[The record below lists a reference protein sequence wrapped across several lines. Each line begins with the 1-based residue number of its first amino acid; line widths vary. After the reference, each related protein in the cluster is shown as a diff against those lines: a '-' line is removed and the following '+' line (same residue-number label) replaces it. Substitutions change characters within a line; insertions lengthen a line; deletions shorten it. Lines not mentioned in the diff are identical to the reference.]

1 MPDET
6 DRGTARDPHEVI
18 HPNHDLSAVR
28 VPDTDDLAGVGPL
41 GVTVVVHTDEDE
53 DEDFQP
59 PKGRLRAT
67 VSLGVSQSIDNTEG
81 GVSRTFFPQITAA
94 FGVGDSAL
102 GLLNAIGFFA
112 RMLFGPV
119 WAIAA
124 DRFGRKRILL
134 LVTGAWGLWTVAT
147 GFAQSWTML
156 LILYTIA
163 LIGTVASEPILN
175 GLLGSL
181 YHSSE
186 RGKAFGTVRGVSSAI
201 GIVLTPTLGQFG
213 GNPDGWR
220 YAMFVMGGLSIFSG
234 LLILLF
240 VHEPK
245 RVLHED
251 AEELKS
257 EAGMFRLS
265 DAAKLFKIPTLALM
279 APMLLFVTS
288 LILFGFVGTY
298 WARDLGYG
306 VTNASYLYTVMTIGM
321 TISAFLGGFLG
332 DLFAHRFGDK
342 GRIMLFQLYAL
353 LVAASTFVMVRLAPV
368 FDPDV
373 APGTGNAVTNTP
385 SVAYYVMVFITGL
398 IFSWGFS
405 GCVLPMVSRVC
416 PKQLSA
422 TSFAVLFSLVQGLI
436 TAIYSLSAGAVSQS
450 IGNLQLTLVLF
461 VSIPYVLNAIY
472 WTLFYRFYPRD
483 ADLQAERSR
492 LIEQGRF

>member
-1 MPDET
+1 MSNKT
-6 DRGTARDPHEVI
+6 
-18 HPNHDLSAVR
+18 LSATSVAD
-28 VPDTDDLAGVGPL
+28 PDDDF
-41 GVTVVVHTDEDE
+41 T
-53 DEDFQP
+53 Q
-59 PKGRLRAT
+59 PKGRTGAT

-81 GVSRTFFPQITAA
+81 GVSRTFFPQIMNA
-94 FGVGDSAL
+94 FGVGDAAL
-102 GLLNAIGFFA
+102 GLLNAVGFFA
-112 RMLFGPV
+112 RMLFGPI

-134 LVTGAWGLWTVAT
+134 LVTGAWGVWTVAT
-147 GFAQSWTML
+147 GFAQSWTAL
-156 LILYTIA
+156 LVLYSIA

-181 YHSSE
+181 YRSSE

-201 GIVLTPTLGQFG
+201 GIVLTPALGQFG

-220 YAMFVMGGLSIFSG
+220 FALFVMGGLSIFSG

-245 RVLHED
+245 RVTQED
-251 AEELKS
+251 SAELRS
-257 EAGMFRLS
+257 EAGLFKLS

-298 WARDLGYG
+298 WARNLGYG
-306 VTNASYLYTVMTIGM
+306 VTNSSYLYTVMTIGM

-332 DLFAHRFGDK
+332 DWFARRFGDK
-342 GRIMLFQLYAL
+342 GRIMLFQIYAVL
-353 LVAASTFVMVRLAPV
+353 FALSTFVMIALPQL
-368 FDPDV
+368 FDSDI
-373 APGTGNAVTNTP
+373 APGSGGAVTNAP
-385 SVAYYVMVFITGL
+385 SIPYYVMVFVTGL

-436 TAIYSLSAGAVSQS
+436 TAVYSLSAGAISQA
-450 IGNLQLTLVLF
+450 IGNLQLTLIVL
-461 VSIPYVLNAIY
+461 VSVPYVINAIY
-472 WTLFYRFYPRD
+472 WTVFYKFYPRD
-483 ADLQAERSR
+483 VALQAERTH
-492 LIEQGRF
+492 LIEMGRY

>member
-1 MPDET
+1 MS
-6 DRGTARDPHEVI
+6 DREAGDLDLMTAE
-18 HPNHDLSAVR
+18 A
-28 VPDTDDLAGVGPL
+28 
-41 GVTVVVHTDEDE
+41 DEDA
-53 DEDFQP
+53 DFQQ
-59 PKGRLRAT
+59 PKGRLGAT

-81 GVSRTFFPQITAA
+81 GVSRTFFPQITVA
-94 FGVGDSAL
+94 FGVGDAAL
-102 GLLNAIGFFA
+102 GVLNAIGFFA
-112 RMLFGPV
+112 RMLFGPI

-134 LVTGAWGLWTVAT
+134 LVTGAWGVWTIAT
-147 GFAQSWTML
+147 GFAQTWTAL
-156 LILYTIA
+156 LVLYSIA

-181 YHSSE
+181 YRSSE

-201 GIVLTPTLGQFG
+201 GIVLTPALGQFG

-220 YAMFVMGGLSIFSG
+220 FALFVMGGLSIFSG

-245 RVLHED
+245 GVSQESS
-251 AEELKS
+251 AELRS
-257 EAGMFRLS
+257 EAGLFKLS

-298 WARDLGYG
+298 WARNLGYG
-306 VTNASYLYTVMTIGM
+306 VTNSSYLYTVMTIGM

-332 DLFAHRFGDK
+332 DLFARRFGNK

-353 LVAASTFVMVRLAPV
+353 LFAASTFVMIGLPQL

-373 APGTGNAVTNTP
+373 APGSGNAVTNTP

-422 TSFAVLFSLVQGLI
+422 TSFAVLFSLVQGAI
-436 TAIYSLSAGAVSQS
+436 TAVYSLSAGAISQA
-450 IGNLQLTLVLF
+450 IGNLQLTLICF
-461 VSIPYVLNAIY
+461 VSIPYVINAVY
-472 WTLFYRFYPRD
+472 WTLFYKFYPRD
-483 ADLQAERSR
+483 VALQRERTRVIVERTFRARTSD
-492 LIEQGRF
+492 

>member
-1 MPDET
+1 MPEKNLERTRPDT
-6 DRGTARDPHEVI
+6 GGVI
-18 HPNHDLSAVR
+18 HPEGDRSAVR
-28 VPDTDDLAGVGPL
+28 VPETDDLAGVGPL
-41 GVTVVVHTDEDE
+41 GITVVVHEDH
-53 DEDFQP
+53 DFKP
-59 PKGRLRAT
+59 PKGRLGAT

-81 GVSRTFFPQITAA
+81 GVSRTFFPQIMTA
-94 FGVGDSAL
+94 FGVGDAAL
-102 GLLNAIGFFA
+102 GLLNAIGMFA
-112 RMLFGPV
+112 RMLFGPI
-119 WAIAA
+119 WALAA
-124 DRFGRKRILL
+124 DRFGRKLILL
-134 LVTGAWGLWTVAT
+134 IVTGAWGLWTIAT
-147 GFAQSWTML
+147 GFAQTWTQL

-163 LIGTVASEPILN
+163 LIGTVAAEPILN

-186 RGKAFGTVRGVSSAI
+186 RGKAFGTVRGVSSAL
-201 GIVLTPTLGQFG
+201 GIVLTPLLGQLG

-220 YAMFVMGGLSIFSG
+220 YAMFAMGGLSILSG

-245 RVLHED
+245 QVLHED
-251 AEELKS
+251 TAELKS
-257 EAGMFRLS
+257 EAGMFRLR

-288 LILFGFVGTY
+288 LILFGFIGTY
-298 WARDLGYG
+298 WARNLGYG

-332 DLFAHRFGDK
+332 DLFARWFHDK
-342 GRIMLFQLYAL
+342 GRIMLFQIYAL
-353 LVAASTFVMVRLAPV
+353 LFAASTFAMIAWAGV

-373 APGTGNAVTNTP
+373 APGTDGAVTNTP
-385 SVAYYVMVFITGL
+385 SITYYVIVFITGL

-436 TAIYSLSAGAVSQS
+436 TAIYSLTAGAISQA

-461 VSIPYVLNAIY
+461 VPIPYVLNAIY
-472 WTLFYRFYPRD
+472 WTVFYKFYPED
-483 ADLQAERSR
+483 SALQHERSE